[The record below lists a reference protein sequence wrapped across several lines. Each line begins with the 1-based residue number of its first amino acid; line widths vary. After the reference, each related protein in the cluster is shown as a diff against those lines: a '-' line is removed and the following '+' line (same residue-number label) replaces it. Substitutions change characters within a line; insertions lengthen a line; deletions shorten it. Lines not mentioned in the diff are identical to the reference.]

1 MFPSKAIAAA
11 AACLAG
17 LALVASGADAKAID
31 RGSSPGAVQLDIF
44 GSSAD
49 SSGAYSNWMATYP
62 DSTKIQHLNIPGTR
76 DSATWL
82 VRNGT
87 TRSIAAAEDAVT
99 ATPKFNISSCRMQ
112 DRGIADSLAAGVRFF
127 DLRVNTDPDGHG
139 KLVLYKGDLVL
150 SEDTVS
156 FEAALRA
163 LYGWLDAHPR
173 EAVLL
178 SVALELVGNRD
189 RGAAA
194 RRDAQRELH
203 RVLTSDPATRYLYR
217 GDGGL
222 PPNLGAARGKII
234 LLRRFAPLDPLL
246 GAGHDDQLPG
256 LRLPPSAWPVNS
268 PGFTIKQQQHN
279 GGDSNVAAVYVE
291 DLHQP
296 AALLPASGGF
306 EGLGFSGADAD
317 GNNYRGD
324 PRVALAVLP
333 VKFNVTAEHLLKAA
347 GPAAP
352 DSLFITFAGAMD
364 DAAHPPIWPQVMAL
378 GNGSEYTP
386 KGGVNHQLVPFI
398 KGLAGKRLG
407 VVVLDYYHQPDNLVQ
422 AILGK

>member
-1 MFPSKAIAAA
+1 MFVSKATTAAT
-11 AACLAG
+11 ACLG
-17 LALVASGADAKAID
+17 LVLVASGANAKAIG
-31 RGSSPGAVQLDIF
+31 RGSPGAVQLDIF
-44 GSSAD
+44 GTSAGPG
-49 SSGAYSNWMATYP
+49 GACSNWMAAYP

-87 TRSIAAAEDAVT
+87 TRSIAAPEEIVT
-99 ATPKFNISSCRMQ
+99 ATPKFNISSCKMQ
-112 DRGIADSLAAGVRFF
+112 DRSMADSLAAGVRFF
-127 DLRVNTDPDGHG
+127 DLRVNTDPDGAG
-139 KLVLYKGDLVL
+139 RLVLYKGDLVL

-156 FEAALRA
+156 FEATLRA

-178 SVALELVGNRD
+178 SVALELAGNRD
-189 RGAAA
+189 RGVAA

-217 GDGGL
+217 GDGDGGL
-222 PPNLGAARGKII
+222 PPSLGAARGKIV

-246 GAGHDDQLPG
+246 GRGHDADLPG
-256 LRLPPSAWPVNS
+256 LRLPPDTWHINS
-268 PGFTIKQQQHN
+268 PGFAIVQQ
-279 GGDSNVAAVYVE
+279 GGGGRDGNVTTYVE

-306 EGLGFSGADAD
+306 DGLGFSGGDGD

-324 PRVALAVLP
+324 PLKALAVLP
-333 VKFNVTAEHLLKAA
+333 VKYNVTAEHLLKAA

-398 KGLAGKRLG
+398 KSLAGKRLG